1 MPRTVRGL
9 PQTER
14 HFCRCY
20 ACGWSCWFGAS
31 DWTCWSKPVRAICGG
46 SCCFGARST
55 PVRAIWTAESFPS
68 TLSLSWLWRGALRSC
83 LLMVGGSEKER
94 KGGRN
99 AALVSSCDVCLSPG
113 SRPPGCCQ
121 SCWFGASDWTCW
133 SKPVRAICGGSCCFG
148 ARSTPVRAI
157 WTAESFPSTLSLS
170 WLWRGALRSCLLM
183 ASSTGSG
190 NESDSLAYTRRP
202 LAFIPGT
209 SHFASLLLTCAS
221 AEE

>member
-83 LLMVGGSEKER
+83 LLM
-94 KGGRN
+94 
-99 AALVSSCDVCLSPG
+99 
-113 SRPPGCCQ
+113 
-121 SCWFGASDWTCW
+121 
-133 SKPVRAICGGSCCFG
+133 
-148 ARSTPVRAI
+148 
-157 WTAESFPSTLSLS
+157 
-170 WLWRGALRSCLLM
+170 

-190 NESDSLAYTRRP
+190 NEADSLAYTRRP
-202 LAFIPGT
+202 LASIPGT
-209 SHFASLLLTCAS
+209 SHFAFLLLTCAS
-221 AEE
+221 AEEQAQLEVRGDDTFKGSGRFADTCRHEISVERAGEGTEEHAQISLCLPEASRSGENQGHARDTWSNSVNVAIARREKA